1 MMRALSAAACARLAP
16 PTAASRRWWH
26 GHRRRV
32 PARAL
37 ATSSSAAASDDER
50 RDVASSSPPLPRVLV
65 LAGPTAVGKT
75 SLSLDLASKLDGE
88 IISADS
94 VQVYRGLDVGSG
106 KLAASERRGI
116 AHHAL
121 DVLDPSEDFNAGAF
135 VDLALE
141 TVEDVVSRGKVPIV
155 VGGTGMYLRWF
166 VGGRPAT
173 PASTPESSRAAKE
186 EVRAAA
192 AAAGWDG
199 ALKLLRDAGDPDT
212 ADRVATNDW
221 YRVERALEILRA
233 SGRPLGS
240 YAPESP
246 PPFDFRCVLLAAPR
260 VQLYRRI
267 DDRVECMVCDGMLDE
282 AAMMLRRGIA
292 PGSTSAASAIGYRQA
307 MEFLAAR
314 AAAAAG
320 GGGGGGGATTEEDLL
335 AFVEKTQRA
344 TRAFAKR
351 QLTWFRG
358 EPEGR
363 YRWISASDGEEAAA
377 REAMDAF
384 ERDDDDDDRS
394 RRAPAGGDAG
404 KATGQEL
411 QELKRYVARR
421 TRLADAKTT
430 DRALARVD
438 ALAASLVDR
447 PWEKNSSA

>member
-246 PPFDFRCVLLAAPR
+246 PPFDFRCVLLDAPR

-282 AAMMLRRGIA
+282 AVMMLRRGIA

-307 MEFLAAR
+307 M
-314 AAAAAG
+314 
-320 GGGGGGGATTEEDLL
+320 
-335 AFVEKTQRA
+335 
-344 TRAFAKR
+344 
-351 QLTWFRG
+351 
-358 EPEGR
+358 
-363 YRWISASDGEEAAA
+363 
-377 REAMDAF
+377 
-384 ERDDDDDDRS
+384 
-394 RRAPAGGDAG
+394 
-404 KATGQEL
+404 
-411 QELKRYVARR
+411 
-421 TRLADAKTT
+421 
-430 DRALARVD
+430 
-438 ALAASLVDR
+438 
-447 PWEKNSSA
+447 